1 MQLDAFVNHSIFF
14 RIEGFIAIDH
24 VAVNT
29 IITVEKAPFSASG
42 FYSSSNVWFE
52 SIATINEICMG
63 DLTALVFVRPI
74 LRYGRVLSV

>member
-1 MQLDAFVNHSIFF
+1 MQSDAFVNHSIFF
-14 RIEGFIAIDH
+14 RVEDFVAIDD
-24 VAVNT
+24 VEVNT
-29 IITVEKAPFSASG
+29 MITVKKAPFSASG

-52 SIATINEICMG
+52 SIATINETCVG